1 MRATAAEIS
10 NAADSWLPEVEG
22 ETLSALLSRCG
33 RDRGDRLAVTHLDF
47 TENPDGLAVSLTWSD
62 LDRRA
67 GSVAVAL
74 RRVAL
79 DGDRAAILV
88 PQRADYLVAFHGACR
103 AGLIAVP
110 LFAPDLPGHADRLA
124 GVLADCAPSV
134 VLTVADKLD
143 VVGDFLVERGIE
155 GVEVLAVDEVPDAE
169 HEPVAQDPD
178 EVAYLQYT
186 SGSTKAPSGVMITH
200 RNVVA
205 NAAQAMSAY
214 EADPGRTPTVS
225 WLPLFHDMGL
235 MLALAA
241 PLVAGTRTV
250 LIDPVAF
257 LEKPV
262 RWLRALSANPGA
274 ITAAPNFAYAF
285 CAARVAEEDKV
296 RLRLDHVRALID
308 GSEPV
313 QPAAIDRFHTAFAE
327 CGLPRKAHRS
337 SYGLAEA
344 TVLVSA
350 SPAGAAPRRVELDRE
365 ALAAGRAEPAEGP
378 DTSALVSAGHPVDQL
393 VRIVDQHTEQDLPP
407 DQVGEI
413 WVRGENVAHGYWGKP
428 QESACTFVPDG
439 TGHWLRTGDLGVI
452 HGGELYV
459 TGRIKDLI
467 IVDGRNHY
475 PQDVEETVEQAH
487 PAVRKHSAAAF
498 AVPTD
503 DGEAAVVA
511 VERASHLAED
521 EVDLDELGQA
531 VRGAVAGRHGLAV
544 HELVV
549 LGPGEVPRTTSGK
562 ISRSAARQ
570 HYLTG
575 TLRGSA

>member
-1 MRATAAEIS
+1 MRATAADMS
-10 NAADSWLPEVEG
+10 NAAGSWLPDVEG
-22 ETLSALLSRCG
+22 ESLSALLTRCAQ
-33 RDRGDRLAVTHLDF
+33 RSGDRLAVTHLDF
-47 TENPDGLAVSLTWSD
+47 TESPEGLAASLTWSE

-67 GSVAVAL
+67 GSVASAL
-74 RRVAL
+74 RRSAL
-79 DGDRAAILV
+79 RGDRAAILV

-103 AGLIAVP
+103 AGLVAVP

-134 VLTVADKLD
+134 VLTVADKLG
-143 VVGDFLVERGIE
+143 VVRDFLRERGVV

-169 HEPVAQDPD
+169 CDPVAHDPD

-186 SGSTKAPSGVMITH
+186 SGSTKAPAGVMITH

-214 EADPGRTPTVS
+214 EAVGGRTPTVS

-241 PLVAGTRTV
+241 PLVAGTRSV

-257 LEKPV
+257 LERPV
-262 RWLRALSANPGA
+262 RWLEALSANPGA

-285 CAARVAEEDKV
+285 CAARVAEEDKA

-313 QPAAIDRFHTAFAE
+313 QPAAIDRFHDAFAG
-327 CGLPRKAHRS
+327 CGLRRKAHRS

-350 SPAGAAPRRVELDRE
+350 SPAGSPPRRVELDRE
-365 ALAAGRAEPAEGP
+365 ALAAGRAEPAGG
-378 DTSALVSAGHPVDQL
+378 DVSTLVSAGHPVDQL

-407 DQVGEI
+407 DRVGEI
-413 WVRGENVAHGYWGKP
+413 WVRGENVAHGYWRKP
-428 QESACTFVPDG
+428 QESACTFVPDAA
-439 TGHWLRTGDLGVI
+439 GHWLRTGDLGVI

-511 VERASHLAED
+511 VERASRLAEH
-521 EVDLDELGQA
+521 EVDLDALGQA
-531 VRGAVAGRHGLAV
+531 VRAAVAGRHGLAV

-549 LGPGEVPRTTSGK
+549 LGPGEVPRTSSGK